1 MNLLLF
7 NRFHT
12 QLSKNYV
19 SSPQVNFLRLTM
31 LAVTDLFFQLIRQTF
46 IAHLGQASLFGR
58 ILSKV
63 LYQVHSI
70 LFT

>member
-31 LAVTDLFFQLIRQTF
+31 LAVTDLFFQLKRQTF

-63 LYQVHSI
+63 LYQVRSI

>member
-12 QLSKNYV
+12 QLSKYYV

-31 LAVTDLFFQLIRQTF
+31 LAVTDLFFQLTRQTF

-63 LYQVHSI
+63 LYQVRSI